1 MSNLW
6 DLEEQ
11 RGGGGVKVI
20 IWGVIHKGGTILLP
34 SHFVVFVPV
43 LAVLIIVYSV
53 GINCLINS
61 EYKVVNALFACT
73 IGCKPCQCNP
83 IGTAGNKCNP
93 TTGSC
98 TCKSL
103 VMGARCEKC
112 TVGYYG
118 FSSDFPE
125 TCLPCHCTGKTQECD
140 AASDYYLTKVST
152 VFSTKFDNNDLQG
165 WQSVDKELNP
175 VGKLQWEWAP
185 EYSMAR

>member
-1 MSNLW
+1 MESYQCWYGREKL
-6 DLEEQ
+6 
-11 RGGGGVKVI
+11 RFF
-20 IWGVIHKGGTILLP
+20 
-34 SHFVVFVPV
+34 S
-43 LAVLIIVYSV
+43 
-53 GINCLINS
+53 
-61 EYKVVNALFACT
+61 LFECN

-83 IGTAGNKCNP
+83 IGTSGNKCNP

-140 AASDYYLTKVST
+140 AASDYYLTNVST
-152 VFSTKFDNNDLQG
+152 VFSTKVDNNDLQD

-185 EYSMAR
+185 EYSMTR